1 MFNRILKHLNAAFG
15 IYIISCHPK
24 AYYDT
29 ILLPYLKLN
38 NKLQP
43 SPQPV
48 RNNIPPIC
56 GLGASV
62 GHEPKA
68 SIQHDATKVTY
79 RGYIISYG
87 RLFYLKLLIQS
98 PQYILPDWNLIL

>member
-38 NKLQP
+38 NELQP
-43 SPQPV
+43 SPKTA
-48 RNNIPPIC
+48 R
-56 GLGASV
+56 
-62 GHEPKA
+62 K
-68 SIQHDATKVTY
+68 K
-79 RGYIISYG
+79 
-87 RLFYLKLLIQS
+87 
-98 PQYILPDWNLIL
+98 

>member
-38 NKLQP
+38 NKFNYRQRQP
-43 SPQPV
+43 L
-48 RNNIPPIC
+48 RNNQTPIC
-56 GLGASV
+56 GLGANV
-62 GHEPKA
+62 EYKLKA
-68 SIQHDATKVTY
+68 SIQHTATKVTY
-79 RGYIISYG
+79 RGLIIS
-87 RLFYLKLLIQS
+87 
-98 PQYILPDWNLIL
+98 